1 MVAMKKKMHF
11 TPLLKSPYYQTVLAN
26 IFDFGKEPPSK
37 VHFVKLSDGDVLSL
51 EVSTPKGWTEEK
63 GTIVLL
69 HGLCGSSKSPYIKRI
84 ARKVYNGG
92 RQAVRINMRGCGL
105 GRGLSKNIY
114 HSGCSGDIKKAL
126 LDIKKHFPRTPLV
139 LIGFSLGA
147 NLTVKL
153 AGELGK
159 EGSALLKAAFA
170 VSPPVNLLTSA
181 HRLSLPKNQIYA
193 EYFSKQLFVH
203 INELHKAF
211 PDLPPHRITGKTSL
225 NDIDE
230 LYIARR
236 ANFSGALDYY
246 KHCSGIKVVKDIKI
260 PMKILLAMD
269 DPIIDPNELDRV
281 TLPENVEVIKTD
293 HGGHIGFVGKN
304 ILKEFRWMD
313 NLIENWIDKIFE
325 SE

>member
-1 MVAMKKKMHF
+1 MKKKMQF
-11 TPLLKSPYYQTVLAN
+11 KPLLKSPYYQTVLAN
-26 IFDFGKEPPSK
+26 IIDFGKEPPSK
-37 VHFVKLSDGDVLSL
+37 PHYVKLSDGDVLYL
-51 EVSTPKGWTEEK
+51 EVSTPKGWTEDK

-84 ARKVYNGG
+84 AKKVYNSG

-105 GRGLSKNIY
+105 GRGLAKNIY

-126 LDIKKHFPRTPLV
+126 EDIKKHFPGTSII

-159 EGSALLKAAFA
+159 ANSNLLKAAFA

-181 HRLSLPKNQIYA
+181 HRLALPKNQVYA
-193 EYFSKQLFVH
+193 EYFSKQLFTH
-203 INELHKAF
+203 IDDLHKAF
-211 PDLPPHRITGKTSL
+211 PDLAPHRITEKTSL

-236 ANFSGALDYY
+236 AKFSGALDYY
-246 KHCSGIKVVKDIKI
+246 KHCSSIAVVKDIKI
-260 PMKILLAMD
+260 PTKILLAMD
-269 DPIIDPNELDRV
+269 DPIIDPYELDKIDI
-281 TLPENVEVIKTD
+281 PENVEVIKTD
-293 HGGHIGFVGKN
+293 HGGHIGYVGKN
-304 ILKEFRWMD
+304 ILREFRWMD
-313 NLIENWIDKIFE
+313 NLIEKWIDKILK
-325 SE
+325 SK

>member
-1 MVAMKKKMHF
+1 MKKKVPF
-11 TPLLKSPYYQTVLAN
+11 KPLLKSPYYQTVLAN
-26 IFDFGKEPPSK
+26 VIDFGKEPPSK
-37 VHFVKLSDGDVLSL
+37 PHYVKLSDGDVLFL
-51 EVSTPKGWTEEK
+51 EVSTPRDWTLKK
-63 GTIVLL
+63 GTVALL

-84 ARKVYNGG
+84 ARKVYNSG
-92 RQAVRINMRGCGL
+92 RQVVRINMRGCGL
-105 GRGLSKNIY
+105 GRGLAKNIY

-126 LDIKKHFPRTPLV
+126 QDIKKHFPGTEMI

-159 EGSALLKAAFA
+159 ANSSLLKAAFA

-181 HRLSLPKNQIYA
+181 HRLALPKNQVYA
-193 EYFSKQLFVH
+193 EYFSKQLFTH
-203 INELHKAF
+203 IDHLHKTF
-211 PDLPPHRITGKTSL
+211 PDLPPHRINENTSL

-246 KHCSGIKVVKDIKI
+246 KHCSSINLVKHINI
-260 PMKILLAMD
+260 PMKILLSMD
-269 DPIIDPNELDRV
+269 DPIIDSNELDKIE
-281 TLPENVEVIKTD
+281 LPENVEVIKTE
-293 HGGHIGFVGKN
+293 HGGHIGYVGKN

-313 NLIENWIDKIFE
+313 NLVQKWIDNIFE
-325 SE
+325 TK